1 MSGSDKQ
8 ELGKILAVS
17 QAVMNKQPRDF
28 RITQLQC
35 YLSRKL
41 HLPMVIQIYS
51 PKESMIRRHA
61 M

>member
-1 MSGSDKQ
+1 MQ

-17 QAVMNKQPRDF
+17 RAVMNKQPKDF
-28 RITQLQC
+28 RIPQLQC

-41 HLPMVIQIYS
+41 NLPMVIQIYS

>member
-1 MSGSDKQ
+1 MQ

-17 QAVMNKQPRDF
+17 RAVIKIQPKDF
-28 RITQLQC
+28 RIPPRQC
-35 YLSRKL
+35 YLSRKP

-51 PKESMIRRHA
+51 PKESMIGRHA